1 MWQGAPP
8 QYAAGPVPPGQPP
21 QYPPPPPGQ
30 YPQGQYPP
38 VPYPGYPPQQWPQQ
52 PTAPSAAQV
61 AATKAAA
68 FSKKHGR
75 TFWDEA
81 RLCAQRVIRSDF
93 QTERATDLERQKL
106 ASAKHPIVNP
116 MVQDFVSW
124 RRSVLWIAAGLI
136 ALYAVIEV
144 LSFRTFVATMRPQL
158 SKMYDQYNA
167 NGQVPIS
174 RQDFIDQSISQF
186 GRGNAAVIDALEVLL
201 TLSVFVSAVFLVLAA
216 RSWKSIR
223 VSRLLSRIGWGVMF
237 VTPFVV
243 YFFPITALMDFK
255 HVADRAMRDQQRTAM
270 GTMFALGVFMTI
282 APKAIALFPGIIRAS
297 IGLKTL
303 VPESA
308 SPGWAAAIM
317 APLYAIFL
325 LTMVSVV
332 NQAQGDVFLILGVIC
347 YMIGPM
353 VYLVFAK
360 RMVRPHT
367 AEETSTIVRP
377 LRHLAGGF
385 TLAGTLLV
393 AIFVL
398 RLPQLSFGDALGFLV
413 GVGGNLLLM
422 TVVASDLILAL
433 LYQSYRQA
441 RAFAGTT
448 LEASLDIKFAALSQV
463 GFTSLIGDVNAQ
475 QPSSATAPT

>member
-1 MWQGAPP
+1 M
-8 QYAAGPVPPGQPP
+8 
-21 QYPPPPPGQ
+21 
-30 YPQGQYPP
+30 
-38 VPYPGYPPQQWPQQ
+38 
-52 PTAPSAAQV
+52 
-61 AATKAAA
+61 
-68 FSKKHGR
+68 
-75 TFWDEA
+75 
-81 RLCAQRVIRSDF
+81 IRSDF